1 MFERLTRELMLCWK
15 SLLGPFLSFILRNI
29 ITIFIGPWFV
39 IIMVFSTS
47 TQRFVDNPAE
57 NFIFISSIIQWDGR
71 FWGLCSQA

>member
-39 IIMVFSTS
+39 IIMVFSTF

-57 NFIFISSIIQWDGR
+57 NVIFISSIIQWDGR